1 MTLTD
6 SPTWVYNRLEEVNMD
21 INISTVNRSQVA
33 RITGTD
39 LAHIS
44 RIFNGKATPSLDL
57 AKRIAD
63 SLEITVDQLIKAL
76 PERNHAEVS

>member
-1 MTLTD
+1 
-6 SPTWVYNRLEEVNMD
+6 MD
-21 INISTVNRSQVA
+21 IKDIKISEVNRSQVA
-33 RITGTD
+33 RTTGTD

-63 SLEITVDQLIKAL
+63 SLGITVDQLIEAL
-76 PERNHAEVS
+76 PERHAVA